1 MTLGN
6 YVYVIII
13 FYIIKYEVSG
23 FIICMHPSYM
33 QTLVEAAKNVL
44 AVHSTY
50 LELSLIVDTHSF
62 DIVLSLFVDPL
73 RV

>member
-13 FYIIKYEVSG
+13 FYIIKYEISG
-23 FIICMHPSYM
+23 FIICMHPSSM

-44 AVHSTY
+44 AVRSTY

-62 DIVLSLFVDPL
+62 EIVLSLFVNPL